1 MRGATMEPLQCGRTL
16 AEVERDYILATL
28 ECCHGNRTHA
38 AGLLK
43 ISIRCL
49 RIKLHDY
56 AQAGCAVCEPHAH
69 CGHDDCE
76 LAKQPQAP
84 CRKH

>member
-1 MRGATMEPLQCGRTL
+1 METLRYGRTL
-16 AEVERDYILATL
+16 AEVEREHILATL

-38 AGLLK
+38 AVLLK

-69 CGHDDCE
+69 FDHVDNERVEPPSVPWRGN
-76 LAKQPQAP
+76 
-84 CRKH
+84 

>member
-1 MRGATMEPLQCGRTL
+1 MKTLRYGRTL
-16 AEVERDYILATL
+16 AEVEREYILATL
-28 ECCHGNRTHA
+28 AGCHGNRTRTA
-38 AGLLK
+38 DLLK

-69 CGHDDCE
+69 LGHDE
-76 LAKQPQAP
+76 YERVEPPSAP
-84 CRKH
+84 WRGN

>member
-1 MRGATMEPLQCGRTL
+1 METLQCGRTL
-16 AEVERDYILATL
+16 AEVEREYILATL
-28 ECCHGNRTHA
+28 ECCHGNRTHTA
-38 AGLLK
+38 SLLH

-69 CGHDDCE
+69 FGLLDCE
-76 LAKQPQAP
+76 RVEPP
-84 CRKH
+84 PVSHRGH

>member
-1 MRGATMEPLQCGRTL
+1 MEPLHCGRTL
-16 AEVERDYILATL
+16 AEVEREYILATL

-38 AGLLK
+38 ASLLK

-69 CGHDDCE
+69 FDHVDYERDQPPSAPRRGH
-76 LAKQPQAP
+76 
-84 CRKH
+84 

>member
-1 MRGATMEPLQCGRTL
+1 MEPLQCGRTL
-16 AEVERDYILATL
+16 AEVEREYILATL
-28 ECCHGNRTHA
+28 ERCHGNRTRA
-38 AGLLK
+38 ADLLK

-69 CGHDDCE
+69 CGHCE
-76 LAKQPQAP
+76 CERAVPPSAH
-84 CRKH
+84 CRGH

>member
-1 MRGATMEPLQCGRTL
+1 MEPYQCGRSL
-16 AEVERDYILATL
+16 AEVEREYILATL

-38 AGLLK
+38 ASLLH

-69 CGHDDCE
+69 FDHVDCE
-76 LAKQPQAP
+76 LAKLPQAP
-84 CRKH
+84 CRRH